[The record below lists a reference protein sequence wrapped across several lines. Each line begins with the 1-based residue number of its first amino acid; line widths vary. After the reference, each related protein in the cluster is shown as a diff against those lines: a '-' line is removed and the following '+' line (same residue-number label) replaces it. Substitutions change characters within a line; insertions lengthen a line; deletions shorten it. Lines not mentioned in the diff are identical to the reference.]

1 MATTNK
7 ITLCLKR
14 SLIGTTP
21 NQRGNLTG
29 LGLTRRGKWVLLDD
43 TSSNRG
49 MIRKVIHLVDV
60 FKGDKVPVET
70 KAKVSFE
77 VIQGSGETKTPKSA
91 KAEKKASAE
100 PSQTKAVKKTAK
112 KSAKK

>member
-60 FKGDKVPVET
+60 YKGDKVPVET

-91 KAEKKASAE
+91 KKAATT
-100 PSQTKAVKKTAK
+100 SQTKAVKKTAK
-112 KSAKK
+112 KSAKANK